1 VDVDVRDDIRRGDEP
16 FARIMGAVKTLG
28 TAQALVLRTP
38 FEPVPL
44 YEVLGKRGLAH
55 WTERH
60 ADDDWSVWFYRE
72 PAAEPA
78 ATPDAPADPARAT
91 RLDVR
96 GLEAPLPMQRVL
108 ERLDGLAPGQ
118 TLEVIH
124 SRRPLFLYPQ
134 LDDRGFAHET
144 DEPQPGVVRI
154 RIRRSA

>member
-1 VDVDVRDDIRRGDEP
+1 
-16 FARIMGAVKTLG
+16 M
-28 TAQALVLRTP
+28 
-38 FEPVPL
+38 
-44 YEVLGKRGLAH
+44 
-55 WTERH
+55 
-60 ADDDWSVWFYRE
+60 
-72 PAAEPA
+72 
-78 ATPDAPADPARAT
+78 
-91 RLDVR
+91 R